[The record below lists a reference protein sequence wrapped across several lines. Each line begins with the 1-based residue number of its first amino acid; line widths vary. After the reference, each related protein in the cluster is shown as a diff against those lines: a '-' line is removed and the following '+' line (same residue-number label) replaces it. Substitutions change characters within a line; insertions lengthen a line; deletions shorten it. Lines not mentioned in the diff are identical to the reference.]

1 MFYCAKENKYIVE
14 QTPFTIDGTGYPAD
28 WLNHASAEDKVT
40 LGLVEVTYQGTR
52 EDDRFYWVTENRNG
66 AVISYTNTPKDLDG
80 LKAQWKITTNAVA
93 YSALVQS
100 DWMVI
105 KALETSA
112 TVPADWTTYRA
123 AVRTAAATAVAAID
137 ASADVPA
144 LQAAVQV
151 TWPNDP
157 NFVAPTETDTQ
168 QQA

>member
-14 QTPFTIDGTGYPAD
+14 QTPFTIDGTGYPSD

-40 LGLVEVTYQGTR
+40 LGLVEVTYEGTR
-52 EDDRFYWVTENRNG
+52 EDDRFYWVTHNRNG
-66 AVISYTNTPKDLDG
+66 AVITFTNTPKDLAA
-80 LKAQWKITTNAVA
+80 LKTQWKAQINQNAYA
-93 YSALVQS
+93 ILLQS
-100 DWMVI
+100 DWMVV
-105 KALETSA
+105 KALETST

-123 AVRTAAATAVAAID
+123 AVRTAAATAAAAID
-137 ASADVPA
+137 AAADVPA
-144 LQAAVQV
+144 LQAAIQV

>member
-28 WLNHASAEDKVT
+28 WLNHASADDKTT
-40 LGLVEVTYQGTR
+40 LGLVEVTYEGTR

-80 LKAQWKITTNAVA
+80 LKAQWKAQVNQNAYA
-93 YSALVQS
+93 ILLPS

-105 KALETSA
+105 KALETST
-112 TVPADWTTYRA
+112 TVPADWTAYRA
-123 AVRTAAATAVAAID
+123 AVRTAAATVVAAID

>member
-28 WLNHASAEDKVT
+28 WLNHASAEDKAT
-40 LGLVEVTYQGTR
+40 LGLVEVTYEGTR

-66 AVISYTNTPKDLDG
+66 AVISYTNTPKDLDS
-80 LKAQWKITTNAVA
+80 LKTQWKAQINQNA
-93 YSALVQS
+93 YTKLLPS

-105 KALETSA
+105 KALETST
-112 TVPADWTTYRA
+112 TVPADWTAYRV
-123 AVRTAAATAVAAID
+123 AVRTAAATAVAAIE
-137 ASADVPA
+137 AVADVPA

-157 NFVAPTETDTQ
+157 NFVAPTKTDTQ

>member
-1 MFYCAKENKYIVE
+1 MFYHAASSQYIVE
-14 QTPFTIDGTGYPAD
+14 QMPFTIDGTGYPSD
-28 WLNHASAEDKVT
+28 WLNHASAEDKTT

-80 LKAQWKITTNAVA
+80 LKAQWKAQVNQNAYA
-93 YSALVQS
+93 ILLPS
-100 DWMVI
+100 DWRVI
-105 KALETSA
+105 KALETST

-123 AVRTAAATAVAAID
+123 AVRTAAATAVAAIEV
-137 ASADVPA
+137 SADVPA

-157 NFVAPTETDTQ
+157 NYVA
-168 QQA
+168 QA